1 MARENI
7 IGIDE
12 IPMFSIDT
20 DTKEFYVLGE
30 KINGINSIDDYIN
43 FIRNLQEE
51 NKNLK
56 ELVEYL
62 RRSIERKE
70 STIIEL
76 ELEQNDYVEK
86 LVKDKQDLIKYLERA
101 VFELQQEASELY
113 LGMCNTDYQ
122 YAKLEVYEKI
132 LNLVK
137 GGNK

>member
-43 FIRNLQEE
+43 FIRNLQQE

-113 LGMCNTDYQ
+113 LGMCNSQ
-122 YAKLEVYEKI
+122 
-132 LNLVK
+132 
-137 GGNK
+137 NKERL